1 MDWPARILERV
12 PPGGELGPALDRLL
26 ADQRRRWPALR
37 RGEAELE
44 QVAARVFERDG
55 ETVVAQANPD
65 RRGSTL
71 ARVDAAAVAERP
83 CFLCPQ
89 HMPAEERGLAFGE
102 LVLLPNPH
110 PIVRGHLTVPA
121 RPHRPQRLAGRL
133 GAMLALSRA
142 LGPDWVTFYNGPSC
156 GASAPDHFHLQACP
170 RSAVPLLA
178 AGPAGW
184 PAAGIVRQD
193 GFSRRRLAL
202 AGRDPAAMR
211 VLVERAAAAWAAVAG
226 VAGDAEPAFNLLLAP
241 CGGGFFGL
249 LFPRRRH
256 RPDCFAAPEQ
266 QRIAVSPAALEMAG
280 LLVVAEPEHL
290 ERLDAGRIADIYRQV
305 GVDDERWAAL
315 GEALS

>member
-1 MDWPARILERV
+1 MDWPARILEHV
-12 PPGGELGPALDRLL
+12 PSDSGLGPALERLL
-26 ADQRRRWPALR
+26 ADQRHRWPALR

-55 ETVVAQANPD
+55 ETVVAQANPG

-178 AGPAGW
+178 AGPVAW
-184 PAAGIVRQD
+184 PATGIVRQE
-193 GFSRRRLAL
+193 GFGRRRLLL
-202 AGRDPAAMR
+202 AGRDPASMGAI
-211 VLVERAAAAWAAVAG
+211 VERAVAAWAAVA
-226 VAGDAEPAFNLLLAP
+226 AGPAAAEPAFNLLLAP
-241 CGGGFFGL
+241 GGAGFFGL
-249 LFPRRRH
+249 LFPRIRH
-256 RPDCFAAPEQ
+256 RPDCFAAVEQ

-280 LLVVAEPEHL
+280 LLVVAEPAHL
-290 ERLDAGRIADIYRQV
+290 ERLDAERIAGIYRQV
-305 GVDDERWAAL
+305 GSDGERWAAL
-315 GEALS
+315 GEALA